1 MAFLSELL
9 LTREQM
15 DHLPLSIRK
24 IYYND
29 VTDVEH
35 EMRLYKYS
43 PAVQDDEMRESFA
56 LKPISKMIIV
66 PSATD
71 KNKSK

>member
-9 LTREQM
+9 LSRDQQAN
-15 DHLPLSIRK
+15 LPLSIRK
-24 IYYND
+24 IYFND
-29 VTDVEH
+29 ITDIEH
-35 EMRLYKYS
+35 EMRLYSYS
-43 PAVQDDEMRESFA
+43 PVVQDDEMRESFA

-71 KNKSK
+71 KSK